1 MTNEEIRREL
11 DTLVDKKYQ
20 EFHSGLCPGVDNI
33 LGVRVPTLRNFAKEI
48 AKQENVEAYLETAAN
63 NSYEEIMLQ
72 GMVLGQTKQLTLES
86 FFYYLKQFIPKIN
99 NWAICDITASGLKI
113 TKKYP
118 QEMWQFLLP
127 YLSSKQEFEV
137 RFAIV
142 MFLDFYIIPA
152 YIEPVLVILN
162 KIKHEGYYVKMA
174 VAWAISIAYIHFPEQ
189 TMVLLQDNQLD
200 DFTFNKA
207 LQKIIE
213 SYRVSDEEKQQMRKM
228 KRKM

>member
-174 VAWAISIAYIHFPEQ
+174 VAWAISIAYIRFPEQ

>member
-48 AKQENVEAYLETAAN
+48 AKQENVEVYLETATD

-174 VAWAISIAYIHFPEQ
+174 VAWAISIAYIRFPEQ